1 MILGHI
7 MSNKKSWTVT
17 EDEEE
22 KKKTR
27 KLYKALKNDSKNVFY
42 ATNKITN
49 TLVKKS
55 KKLII

>member
-1 MILGHI
+1 

-27 KLYKALKNDSKNVFY
+27 KLYKALKNDSENVFY

>member
-1 MILGHI
+1 
-7 MSNKKSWTVT
+7 MSNEKSWTVT